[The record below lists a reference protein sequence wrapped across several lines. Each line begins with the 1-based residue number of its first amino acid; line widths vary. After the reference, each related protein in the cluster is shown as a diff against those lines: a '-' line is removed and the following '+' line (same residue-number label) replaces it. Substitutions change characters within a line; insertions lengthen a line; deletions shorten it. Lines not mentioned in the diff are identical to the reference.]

1 MIYATT
7 AAVLPLTTLVP
18 YELFE
23 NAFEGF
29 VVLFILGAIVVW
41 GLSKIF

>member
-1 MIYATT
+1 MIYA
-7 AAVLPLTTLVP
+7 TTLVP

-29 VVLFILGAIVVW
+29 VVLFILVAVAIW
-41 GLSKIF
+41 GLSKI